1 LIEMAVHTGV
11 RGPGHLSRAS
21 LGEAGVPA
29 VPLPSLAR
37 VLLIGDSTI
46 YGRGANPEGS
56 FGVTGAFEM
65 GAPARRLAETMR
77 AHGLQ
82 ARCRSVVGMGS
93 NNTAEATE
101 QYFQGAPD
109 VGVTLNG
116 WGKFTYKAIG
126 GDIFQTATESGGL
139 TFAFDG
145 VDTVALGF
153 PVNAYGTLRY
163 RVDGGPWTDLDENGG
178 GVIDLLRV
186 EIDLGVV
193 GAHTVEVE
201 RTASTVYV
209 QYCEAWAKTDNV
221 VIVPWGARGYVSADL
236 VLTTRPWSYR
246 SALAEVPFDIACVNI
261 GINDV
266 NTGVAQS
273 TYEANLA
280 TFFDAVLEQVPAGRM
295 FAIIPNDIEAGLGYL
310 PGSITAAAG
319 ARGITVL
326 DTREAPGM
334 SDYTAASAAGL
345 MFDTLHPNNLGY
357 ATQWDHF
364 EPAIRA
370 AVTALA

>member
-1 LIEMAVHTGV
+1 MAIHTGV
-11 RGPGHLSRAS
+11 RGPGHLSRMSGAEVES
-21 LGEAGVPA
+21 PA

-46 YGRGANPEGS
+46 YGRGANPAGS
-56 FGVTGAFEM
+56 FGVTGAFDM
-65 GAPARRLAETMR
+65 GAPGRRLAETMR
-77 AHGLQ
+77 ANGLE

-101 QYFQGAPD
+101 QYFEGAPD
-109 VGVTLNG
+109 VGVALNG

-126 GDIFQTATESGGL
+126 GDIFQTATSPGSL
-139 TFAFDG
+139 TFTFGG

-153 PVNAYGTLRY
+153 PINAYGTLRY
-163 RVDGGPWTDLDENGG
+163 RVDGGPWVDLNENGA

-186 EIDLGVV
+186 EIDLGTV

-209 QYCEAWAKTDNV
+209 QYCEAWAKSDNV
-221 VIVPWGARGYVSADL
+221 VIVPWGARGYTSSDL
-236 VLTTRPWSYR
+236 VLTTRPWSYL
-246 SALAEVPFDIACVNI
+246 SALAKVPFDVACVNI

-266 NTGVAQS
+266 NTGMAQA
-273 TYEANLA
+273 TYEANLGA
-280 TFFDAVLEQVPAGRM
+280 YLDAVLEQVPAPRV
-295 FAIIPNDIEAGLGYL
+295 FAIIPNDIAAGLAYL
-310 PGSITAAAG
+310 PTSIVAVAG

-326 DTREAPGM
+326 DTREASGM
-334 SDYTAASAAGL
+334 SDYAAASAAGL

-357 ATQWDHF
+357 AAQWDHF

-370 AVTALA
+370 AVMALA